1 MDSVSRNVTNTI
13 STTVT
18 STVSINSDDTK
29 VRYKL
34 NCYILHTFLLVTRLL
49 FMITISCYHYAK
61 IGQNKKMLTQ
71 SNIKMENIELKTLF
85 IKSCMLLFR

>member
-61 IGQNKKMLTQ
+61 HRSKQKNVDTEQYKNGKY
-71 SNIKMENIELKTLF
+71 
-85 IKSCMLLFR
+85 